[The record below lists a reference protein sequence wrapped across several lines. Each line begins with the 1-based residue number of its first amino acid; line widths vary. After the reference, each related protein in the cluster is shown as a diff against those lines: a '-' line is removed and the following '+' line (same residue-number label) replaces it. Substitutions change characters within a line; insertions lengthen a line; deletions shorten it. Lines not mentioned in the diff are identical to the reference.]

1 MGIHIKGIDMPPEGQ
16 GRILLVKGDG
26 EVSDWFDLERKVVA
40 SAEGVVEEDA
50 IFILES
56 LPSAQPE
63 HLTDDDFETI
73 RICLDACKEK
83 LCNQSRWK
91 EAKEYQR
98 IYDRFMA
105 FASAQPER
113 PEQPESAKEYCA
125 ECDHI
130 EMCRWY
136 PYEGCEFRGL
146 PSAQSEQRWI
156 PCSNSLPEES
166 GKYLITANDGIH
178 KRTTV
183 AKYQHRHKTWEMTGR
198 MAYWKVLAWRPLPG
212 PWKGED
218 NETD

>member
-26 EVSDWFDLERKVVA
+26 EVSDWFDLERKVIA
-40 SAEGVVEEDA
+40 SADV
-50 IFILES
+50 
-56 LPSAQPE
+56 PSA
-63 HLTDDDFETI
+63 D
-73 RICLDACKEK
+73 
-83 LCNQSRWK
+83 RWTPV
-91 EAKEYQR
+91 
-98 IYDRFMA
+98 
-105 FASAQPER
+105 SER
-113 PEQPESAKEYCA
+113 
-125 ECDHI
+125 
-130 EMCRWY
+130 
-136 PYEGCEFRGL
+136 
-146 PSAQSEQRWI
+146 
-156 PCSNSLPEES
+156 LPEES